1 MSKRDE
7 LRAIADDI
15 DRRGWKA
22 LMEIST
28 SSEKMALVAAAL
40 RAQAEMEG

>member
-1 MSKRDE
+1 MSKADE

-28 SSEKMALVAAAL
+28 SSEKMTLVAAAL
-40 RAQAEMEG
+40 RAQAEMES